1 MLEKF
6 NDIVGQICID
16 VKRNDKH
23 LHEDEIHFT
32 LENGDR
38 YALAH
43 SQDCCESVVIESI
56 EGDLKDLV
64 GSPIVMADESS
75 KEDAY
80 SKWTFYRLA
89 TIKGYVDIRFLG
101 ETDSCYSIDVDFVK
115 L

>member
-75 KEDAY
+75 NTGSDED
-80 SKWTFYRLA
+80 LA
-89 TIKGYVDIRFLG
+89 KYESCILPSGYYQRICKYQIPWD
-101 ETDSCYSIDVDFVK
+101 
-115 L
+115 